1 MKKTV
6 ISFVAVLGI
15 ALAIFAAGKTLD
27 FISYEIAD
35 KSVDVRI
42 VVLNGHEY
50 VIASSRGTSGTSISV
65 VHAASCQCMAYK

>member
-6 ISFVAVLGI
+6 VSIVAILGI
-15 ALAIFAAGKTLD
+15 ALAVFAAGKTLD

-35 KSVDVRI
+35 KSIDVRI

-65 VHAASCQCMAYK
+65 VHAASCQCIIHK